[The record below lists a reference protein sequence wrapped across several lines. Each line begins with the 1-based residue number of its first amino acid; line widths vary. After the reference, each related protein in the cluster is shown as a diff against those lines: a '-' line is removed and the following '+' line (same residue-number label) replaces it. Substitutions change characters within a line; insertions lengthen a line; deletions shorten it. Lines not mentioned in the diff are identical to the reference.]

1 MSFLKLGRVCRAVGP
16 AVLTQTA
23 NQHTKHRKSSRL
35 QASSSPVLDI
45 VDHSETHPL
54 RFVAADGA
62 QQVLAPQAETKPTTP
77 LCVKWL
83 CEILSTKID
92 TSVSTF
98 ACVCVCVSLAVYA
111 YLYTLCL
118 TYAVS
123 TVSQLVCVRPYAHM
137 CTSIHRPLTCWKAH
151 KGMLALLHEP
161 ASPKT

>member
-98 ACVCVCVSLAVYA
+98 ACVCVCVSGCLCVFVYA
-111 YLYTLCL
+111 LSYLCRLDCFS
-118 TYAVS
+118 ACMRS
-123 TVSQLVCVRPYAHM
+123 SVCTHVHIH
-137 CTSIHRPLTCWKAH
+137 TSASH
-151 KGMLALLHEP
+151 LLEG
-161 ASPKT
+161 T